1 MRYVCPLCGE
11 VYDEESAGIPL
22 ADLPEEWRCPLCFAP
37 KDSFAPDKLRGT
49 YTNPVLTGSFP
60 PMLRQAP

>member
-37 KDSFAPDKLRGT
+37 KESFAPDKEPET
-49 YTNPVLTGSFP
+49 
-60 PMLRQAP
+60 APEKKEK

>member
-11 VYDEESAGIPL
+11 VYDEENFGTPF

-37 KDSFAPDKLRGT
+37 KSSFMPEKEEKRSEGASE
-49 YTNPVLTGSFP
+49 N
-60 PMLRQAP
+60 A